1 MPPVDG
7 PGGGLGSEAA
17 QDGAQM
23 NEGIYTIGMLRD
35 DQKIPGTANLNDGE
49 DAENEMI
56 AGDEPDDLVREEAKE
71 EEYDYFLDA
80 HRDENRL
87 DNQGY
92 HLIDPADLEASTNS
106 GAPGEGGIG
115 GSNSQGAD
123 KLIDE
128 DDLDEMQD
136 EGLRQYAY
144 QHMLEGLRE

>member
-1 MPPVDG
+1 MK
-7 PGGGLGSEAA
+7 
-17 QDGAQM
+17 
-23 NEGIYTIGMLRD
+23 EGTSLGMLRAN
-35 DQKIPGTANLNDGE
+35 QKIRKTANLSDEE

-80 HRDENRL
+80 HQDENKF
-87 DNQGY
+87 DNHGY
-92 HLIDPADLEASTNS
+92 HLIDPADLEASANS
-106 GAPGEGGIG
+106 STPGEGGIG
-115 GSNSQGAD
+115 SSNARAAD
-123 KLIDE
+123 KMIDE